1 MNYEISWGL
10 LKEHITEHA
19 ADLEELINKQCI
31 LPDCAPYAK
40 GSLDVCKMVI
50 AMMTAVESL
59 DKEVPKC

>member
-1 MNYEISWGL
+1 MNYEISWNL

-31 LPDCAPYAK
+31 LLDCVQYAK

-50 AMMTAVESL
+50 AMMTAVES
-59 DKEVPKC
+59 